1 MNRDNHRHRVAM
13 HGLEGGVVTGIDLDD
28 PLRVLVQ
35 FLDVDSGAKA
45 PALGANHDHPHFGI
59 SPKGFDVLRQGLNRG
74 LGFSAADRSEN
85 IRRTAEVARL
95 FADAGLLA
103 LVSFISP
110 YAADRQ
116 RARELHAASGL
127 AFFEVHVDCP
137 LPEAERRDPK
147 GLYRKARAGE
157 IKGFTGIDDPY
168 EAPQAPELRL
178 PTHELSIDETVEK
191 VLSLIEARGII
202 APA

>member
-1 MNRDNHRHRVAM
+1 MQEHLPPVTRRKGATLWFTGLSGSGKTTLAIALEAALTARGVASYR
-13 HGLEGGVVTGIDLDD
+13 LD
-28 PLRVLVQ
+28 
-35 FLDVDSGAKA
+35 G
-45 PALGANHDHPHFGI
+45 
-59 SPKGFDVLRQGLNRG
+59 DVLRQGLNRG